1 MQEVRVGCSGFSY
14 AQWKGNFYPEDFP
27 PRKWLQYYAM
37 VFRAV
42 ELNVTFYRLRLRRL
56 LTVGIRK
63 HPLILFSAE
72 GKQVHFPWEEAA
84 GA

>member
-14 AQWKGNFYPEDFP
+14 AEWKGNFYPEDFP
-27 PRKWLQYYAM
+27 PRKWLQYYAT

-42 ELNVTFYRLRLRRL
+42 ELNV
-56 LTVGIRK
+56 
-63 HPLILFSAE
+63 PLILFSAE
-72 GKQVHFPWEEAA
+72 GKQVHFPCEEAA

>member
-27 PRKWLQYYAM
+27 PRKWLQYYAT

-42 ELNVTFYRLRLRRL
+42 ELNVTFYRL
-56 LTVGIRK
+56 
-63 HPLILFSAE
+63 PLAKTFD
-72 GKQVHFPWEEAA
+72 GWYEETPSDFVFC
-84 GA
+84 